1 MTTSS
6 FWIGVGTLGGALIL
20 LLGSSGCDL
29 TEFEPPESVVVEAF
43 VEAER
48 PLPPVFVRAVQALGD
63 TTASG
68 LETAQVRLTVGN
80 PSQEERSVP
89 YAPVP
94 GKAGRYEPVGGADPI
109 GVGTRFRLTVEHA
122 DGAARGQSRTPA
134 PIRLDSIVT
143 SVPDEPVEAVRVDSL
158 RRDSLDIPVT
168 TNFIYP
174 IDVEAYWTAP
184 TPDTAWVR
192 TALRPENQ
200 PFTPRLVDFFIQPEA
215 VFEESTAGDTD
226 IRRWQGVYAIPV
238 EKATDPLPS
247 HRLVVWI
254 ARGDAEYASFMAER
268 DDPDRREP
276 PSNVDGGL
284 GIITGVAMDS
294 VEVEVP

>member
-1 MTTSS
+1 MTASS
-6 FWIGVGTLGGALIL
+6 FWTGVGVLGGVL
-20 LLGSSGCDL
+20 LLVLSISGCDL
-29 TEFEPPESVVVEAF
+29 TDFEATESVVVEAF

-48 PLPPVFVRAVQALGD
+48 PLPPVFVRAVQGLGD

-68 LETAQVRLTVGN
+68 IETAQVRLMVDD
-80 PSQEERSVP
+80 PSQGEQSVA

-94 GKAGRYEPVGGADPI
+94 GAPGRYEPVNASDSI
-109 GVGTRFRLTVEHA
+109 GIGMRFRLMVEHA
-122 DGAARGQSRTPA
+122 NGTAQGRSRTPA

-143 SVPDEPVEAVRVDSL
+143 SVPNKPVEAVRVDSL
-158 RRDSLDIPVT
+158 RRDSLDIPTT

-184 TPDTAWVR
+184 EADTAWVR

-215 VFEESTAGDTD
+215 VFQESTAGDTD
-226 IRRWQGVYAIPV
+226 LRRWRGVYAIPV
-238 EKATDPLPS
+238 QEATDPLPI

-276 PSNVDGGL
+276 PSNVTGGL